1 MISFFRERSTEL
13 SFAIAVFAWLGF
25 SFAGAI

>member
-1 MISFFRERSTEL
+1 MIALLRTRSAEL